1 MGSWPE
7 GAVGRPTW
15 PYVRREPAAG
25 RTTRESGPA
34 GPVARVTMPRA
45 GATSVT
51 SSSTRRSPR
60 VRAWVT
66 GFLQRPAALRG
77 GARGENHGAAAG
89 AEAREQRRQRLRAR
103 ILAQVGA
110 QLDQV
115 GAGGAD
121 QRLQVR
127 LAARRD
133 DARRAIGEL
142 DRADGEP
149 PRHRSRLSLGVRAVK
164 RAGWTRLPPT
174 P

>member
-7 GAVGRPTW
+7 GAVGRPRW

-45 GATSVT
+45 RATSVT

-60 VRAWVT
+60 FRAWVT
-66 GFLQRPAALRG
+66 SFVRSAPSAS
-77 GARGENHGAAAG
+77 ARSTSPRSAAAG
-89 AEAREQRRQRLRAR
+89 AEARARRRQRLRAR

-149 PRHRSRLSLGVRAVK
+149 ARHRSRLSLGVRAVK

>member
-34 GPVARVTMPRA
+34 
-45 GATSVT
+45 
-51 SSSTRRSPR
+51 
-60 VRAWVT
+60 

-149 PRHRSRLSLGVRAVK
+149 ARHRPRLSLGVRAVK